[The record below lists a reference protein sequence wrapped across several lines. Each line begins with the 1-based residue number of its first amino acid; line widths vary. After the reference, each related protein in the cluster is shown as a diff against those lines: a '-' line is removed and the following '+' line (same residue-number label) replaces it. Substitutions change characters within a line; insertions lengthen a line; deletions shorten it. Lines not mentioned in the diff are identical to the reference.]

1 MKFKLLMLM
10 LACHAI
16 VLAQTQPVAPVKVVT
31 DEYFGVKIDDPYQYI
46 EDMKNP
52 EVEQWFKGQGDYS
65 RTVLDRINGRDEL
78 IAKFKELDSRSSSRI
93 FNLNITENDFY
104 FYAKMTPEDE
114 TGKLFMRKGFEG
126 EEHLLFDPSTY
137 KIEDKVQ
144 YTIGSIVPNIDGSFL
159 GFTLAANGSESSSI
173 LVMNVVDKKLLKE
186 EIKPCWSFSM
196 SWQKDN
202 RSFTYGKLN
211 SDDVTD
217 NDRQLNTKV
226 YLHRL
231 GDDPAKDKVVF
242 SGKMFPELGMTSEE
256 IPVLFYDKD
265 SDKIFCYASTVDRNS
280 KIYLADTDNL
290 NSGKSIWT
298 KIVSRKDQIED
309 LYTDTYNFYF
319 RTSADAPNY
328 KILKTPLDSPDFKN
342 GEVLIAENSD
352 EVLQS
357 FVITKKGFYYTRMRN
372 GIEAKVYHMST
383 NGKIKKELKLPFT
396 SGRASISTKGVH
408 HDDLWISISGW
419 TNDSRRF
426 KYLADRDKFKLE
438 TMSSIAEYPEF
449 DDLVA
454 EEVMVTSHDGIK
466 VPLSLVYKKGMKKDG
481 QAPLMLYGYGS
492 YGISINPFFSPMFLT
507 WISEG
512 GMLAIAHV
520 RGGGELGES
529 WHMAGFKETK
539 PNTWKDFI
547 ACAEYLHEEK
557 FSSPEKT
564 AIFGGSAGGILIGR
578 AMTDRPDLFAVA
590 IPSVGVMNALRTEL
604 EPNGPVNVPEFGS
617 FKIESEFKA
626 LVEMDA
632 YLNLKDGVKYPSTLI
647 TAGIND
653 PRVIAWQPGKFA
665 ARLQAA
671 TGSDNPVLFRVDYE
685 SGHGSDAKTKTFEEF
700 GDIFSFSL
708 WQTGHADYQA
718 INQTD
723 KKVAE

>member
-1 MKFKLLMLM
+1 MKFKFLILL
-10 LACHAI
+10 LACYAI
-16 VLAQTQPVAPVKVVT
+16 GFSQTQPIAPVKVVT
-31 DEYFGVKIDDPYQYI
+31 DEYFGVKIDDPYQYL

-52 EVEQWFKGQGDYS
+52 DVEEWFKGQGDYS

-78 IAKFKELDSRSSSRI
+78 IAKFKELDSRRSSRI
-93 FNLNITENDFY
+93 FNLTITENDFY

-114 TGKLFMRKGFEG
+114 TGKLFMRRGFDG
-126 EEHLLFDPSTY
+126 EEFLLFDPSSY
-137 KIEDKVQ
+137 KKEEGVQ
-144 YTIGSIVPNIDGSFL
+144 YTIGSITPNFDGSKV
-159 GFTLAANGSESSSI
+159 GFSLAPNGSETSI
-173 LVMNVVDKKLLKE
+173 IFIMNIEDKELLKE
-186 EIKPCWSFSM
+186 EINTTWGYL

-202 RSFTYGKLN
+202 SSIIYGKLN

-231 GDDPAKDKVVF
+231 GDDPAKDRVVF
-242 SGKMFPELGMTSEE
+242 SGEMFPELGMMPEE
-256 IPVLFYDKD
+256 IPWVIYDKD
-265 SDKIFCYASTVDRNS
+265 SEKIFCFASTVDRNS
-280 KIYLADTDNL
+280 KIYMADTDNL
-290 NSGKSIWT
+290 NSDKTKWT
-298 KIVSRKDQIED
+298 KIISREDLIED
-309 LYTDTYNFYF
+309 IFTDKSNFYF
-319 RTSADAPNY
+319 KTSREASNY
-328 KILKTPLDSPDFKN
+328 KILKTPLDKPDFKKA
-342 GEVLIAENSD
+342 EVLIAENED

-357 FVITKKGFYYTRMRN
+357 FVITKKGFYYTRVKN
-372 GIEAKVYHMST
+372 GIEAKVYHMSVD
-383 NGKIKKELKLPFT
+383 GKTKKELKLPFT
-396 SGRASISTKGVH
+396 SGRASLSVKSIN
-408 HDDLWISISGW
+408 HDDLWVSISGW
-419 TNDSRRF
+419 TNDNRRF
-426 KYLADRDKFKLE
+426 RYLADRDKFKLE

-454 EEVMVTSHDGIK
+454 EEVMVTSHDGVK
-466 VPLSLVYKKGMKKDG
+466 VPLSLVYKKGMKRDG
-481 QAPLMLYGYGS
+481 QTPLMLYGYGS

-512 GMLAIAHV
+512 GVLAIAHV
-520 RGGGELGES
+520 RGGGELGET
-529 WHMAGFKETK
+529 WHKAGFKETK

-564 AIFGGSAGGILIGR
+564 AMFGGSAGGILIGK

-590 IPSVGVMNALRTEL
+590 VPAVGVMNALRTEL

-632 YLNLKDGVKYPSTLI
+632 YLSLKQGVEYPSTLV

-665 ARLQAA
+665 ARLQAVN
-671 TGSDNPVLFRVDYE
+671 GSDNPILFRVDYE

-700 GDIFSFSL
+700 GDIFSFSF

-718 INQTD
+718 IKQTD

>member
-1 MKFKLLMLM
+1 M

-78 IAKFKELDSRSSSRI
+78 IAKFKELDSRRSSRI

-144 YTIGSIVPNIDGSFL
+144 YTIGSIVPNIDGSLL

-173 LVMNVVDKKLLKE
+173 LVMNVVDKKLLDE

-202 RSFTYGKLN
+202 KSFTYGKLN

-256 IPVLFYDKD
+256 IPQLFYDKD
-265 SDKIFCYASTVDRNS
+265 SDKIFCYASTVERNS
-280 KIYLADTDNL
+280 KIYMADTDNL
-290 NSGKSIWT
+290 NSGKSKWI

-309 LYTDTYNFYF
+309 IYTDTNSFYF

-328 KILKTPLDSPDFKN
+328 KILKTPLDSPDFKK
-342 GEVLIAENSD
+342 GEVLIGENSD

-357 FVITKKGFYYTRMRN
+357 FVITKKGFYYTRIKN

-408 HDDLWISISGW
+408 HDDLWVSISGW
-419 TNDSRRF
+419 TNDNRRF

-438 TMSSIAEYPEF
+438 SMSSIAEYPEF

-454 EEVMVTSHDGIK
+454 EEVMVTSHDGVK

-590 IPSVGVMNALRTEL
+590 IPAVGVMNALRTEL

-708 WQTGHADYQA
+708 WQTGHAEYQA

>member
-10 LACHAI
+10 LACHGIA
-16 VLAQTQPVAPVKVVT
+16 LAQTQPVAPVKVVT
-31 DEYFGVKIDDPYQYI
+31 DEYFGVKIDDPYQYL
-46 EDMKNP
+46 EDMKDP

-78 IAKFKELDSRSSSRI
+78 IAKFKELDSRRSSRI

-114 TGKLFMRKGFEG
+114 TGKLFMRKGFDG

-137 KIEDKVQ
+137 RNEDKVQ
-144 YTIGSIVPNIDGSFL
+144 YTIGSIVPNIDGSLL

-173 LVMNVVDKKLLKE
+173 LVMNIEDKKLLKE
-186 EIKPCWSFSM
+186 EIKPCWDFSM
-196 SWQKDN
+196 YWQKDN
-202 RSFTYGKLN
+202 KSFTYGKLN

-231 GDDPAKDKVVF
+231 GDDPVNDKVVF

-265 SDKIFCYASTVDRNS
+265 SDKTFCYASTVDRNS
-280 KIYLADTDNL
+280 KIYMTDTDDL
-290 NSGKSIWT
+290 NSDKSKWVQ
-298 KIVSRKDQIED
+298 IVSRKEHIED
-309 LYTDTYNFYF
+309 LYTDTNNFYF
-319 RTSADAPNY
+319 KTSEDAPNY

-342 GEVLIAENSD
+342 GEVLIDENLD

-357 FVITKKGFYYTRMRN
+357 FVITKKGFYYTRIKN

-383 NGKIKKELKLPFT
+383 DGKTNKELKLPFT
-396 SGRASISTKGVH
+396 SGRASINTKGIN
-408 HDDLWISISGW
+408 HDDLWVSISGW
-419 TNDSRRF
+419 TNDNRRF

-454 EEVMVTSHDGIK
+454 EEVMVTSHDGVK
-466 VPLSLVYKKGMKKDG
+466 VPLSLVYIKGMKKDG

-529 WHMAGFKETK
+529 WHKAGFKETK

-557 FSSPEKT
+557 YSSPEKT

-632 YLNLKDGVKYPSTLI
+632 YLNLKQGVEYPATLI
-647 TAGIND
+647 TAGMND

-665 ARLQAA
+665 ARLQAV

-700 GDIFSFSL
+700 GDIFSFSF

-718 INQTD
+718 IKQTD